1 MRERRGSFQSAVVVF
16 LSAAARS
23 SRLFVCVCHW
33 CRVRVKAK
41 GRVAI
46 CCCRSLNPLC
56 SVSGSEISSMETK
69 SLSSFHKALAQ
80 PVKMCM
86 FDFPVNILD
95 DLVRKSSSVVIW
107 GSRSLFGCV
116 CVYGW
121 ERGLWLREGC
131 DCMLQ
136 YATTGVGFSCSVC
149 LEHIHSLVRQP
160 FPWDV
165 IHFCF
170 FSHTCLIMPTVECGC
185 VFIVYYI
192 VINMVILADGFVLL
206 LFTEFGNRLC
216 DLLSSSFWLWQVH
229 LCVFHCVSCS
239 APAVLF
245 CLTLSYT

>member
-116 CVYGW
+116 CVCLW
-121 ERGLWLREGC
+121 VRERVVIERGRTCL
-131 DCMLQ
+131 
-136 YATTGVGFSCSVC
+136 YATVC
-149 LEHIHSLVRQP
+149 YHRSGGSAVQCVWNT
-160 FPWDV
+160 F
-165 IHFCF
+165 
-170 FSHTCLIMPTVECGC
+170 TV
-185 VFIVYYI
+185 
-192 VINMVILADGFVLL
+192 
-206 LFTEFGNRLC
+206 
-216 DLLSSSFWLWQVH
+216 
-229 LCVFHCVSCS
+229 
-239 APAVLF
+239 
-245 CLTLSYT
+245 